1 MTDDKLAA
9 DEFALLRTR
18 KSERAHFI
26 VWVEVDVDAVPSAT
40 VAVELLLLRLKIR
53 LSLATLRNVLVDASD
68 NCSVYRGWESKC
80 PTKEG
85 DSEVF
90 TVNEGIAVEKGDGV
104 IVEAEQ
110 A

>member
-1 MTDDKLAA
+1 MTDDKLTA

-26 VWVEVDVDAVPSAT
+26 VWVEVDVEAVLSAT
-40 VAVELLLLRLKIR
+40 VEIELLVLRLYVG
-53 LSLATLRNVLVDASD
+53 LLLATLRNVLVDASD
-68 NCSVYRGWESKC
+68 NCSVYRDWESKC
-80 PTKEG
+80 PTKG
-85 DSEVF
+85 DSELF